1 MLPKVSFTD
10 NQKEENGSKMLS
22 RFGKQ
27 TTFLYTI
34 FKSSDPIVQHHKFL
48 ANIEKKNPL
57 NIDSEKIALE
67 EQKHEQMMRDNSVR
81 SKTDLSGFIKRM
93 N

>member
-67 EQKHEQMMRDNSVR
+67 EQKHE
-81 SKTDLSGFIKRM
+81 
-93 N
+93 

>member
-22 RFGKQ
+22 RFGKM
-27 TTFLYTI
+27 TTFNYPI
-34 FKSSDPIVQHHKFL
+34 FRGNDPITQHTEFL

-57 NIDSEKIALE
+57 NDAVKEALLE
-67 EQKHEQMMRDNSVR
+67 
-81 SKTDLSGFIKRM
+81 
-93 N
+93 